1 MFRGNELPV
10 LLETMRLVESSEDCQ
25 VENYRYNC
33 VSLLSCNGNL

>member
-25 VENYRYNC
+25 VEIHHLYI
-33 VSLLSCNGNL
+33 